1 MCVGPIIDLSD
12 LGVTTC
18 TSRKSLFFVLLFL
31 SPLRLLLLSLLSHE
45 NPFASS
51 PVISQSTGE
60 TRIPQSE
67 TLVTIQDW
75 LWHKL
80 LSIFGFHVSTI

>member
-1 MCVGPIIDLSD
+1 MCVGPTIDLSD
-12 LGVTTC
+12 RGATTC
-18 TSRKSLFFVLLFL
+18 TSRQPPFLLP
-31 SPLRLLLLSLLSHE
+31 SLRLLLLSLLSHE

-51 PVISQSTGE
+51 PVVSQSTGE

-80 LSIFGFHVSTI
+80 LSIFGFHVSTM

>member
-1 MCVGPIIDLSD
+1 MGPIIDLSD

-18 TSRKSLFFVLLFL
+18 TSRKSPFLFL

-80 LSIFGFHVSTI
+80 LSIFGFPVSTI